1 MCPPNSAPQKGK
13 NRDPKPNLKE
23 ETMQAL
29 TQMVQKVV
37 YAWAWT
43 GHYLAF
49 KKIEHALNDVHF
61 GTDVDHFI

>member
-1 MCPPNSAPQKGK
+1 
-13 NRDPKPNLKE
+13 
-23 ETMQAL
+23 MQAL
-29 TQMVQKVV
+29 IQMVQKVV

-49 KKIEHALNDVHF
+49 KKIEHAVNDVHF